1 MEYDKN
7 KVDEA
12 TLALLVLGLSRAPE
26 GGRAWKT
33 FDLQTLNRL
42 HQKGWITAPKLRDI
56 GLTLTPEGV
65 KKAEERFRE
74 LFQGSS
80 APD

>member
-1 MEYDKN
+1 MEYDKD

-12 TLALLVLGLSRAPE
+12 TLALLVLGLSRTPE

-42 HQKGWITAPKLRDI
+42 HQKGWIAPPKLRDI
-56 GLTLTPEGV
+56 GLSLTPKGV
-65 KKAEERFRE
+65 NKAEELFRQ
-74 LFQGSS
+74 LFQT
-80 APD
+80 P